1 MNKQK
6 LLLSLLLLLSS
17 TTQKINLDQAEGVIT
32 SALTGYKI
40 QKNVKNTAQQNNITI
55 RMDTTLGE
63 HLMDISLK
71 EINEKLEINFF
82 NAKSVDLKKL
92 FQFNFDTFKL
102 QKEAFK
108 ELFKRMIVSP
118 GSVVNFFT
126 IEEMKEELRNNFK
139 GLDVEEKNSNNN
151 SVLIF
156 RSNESVVAVF
166 EFFLSEEVIDENSKN
181 FFINLKAKISLNNKE
196 EEITEKISIFEEG
209 NILDKIRHILD
220 ISNHVNN
227 KNDVNSIYQSIFP
240 KDKFKIKQISSDN
253 LEDKVIISLE
263 NSHVLTKIKYIEEE
277 NSIGSYEVELFT
289 ITDLNHNQLKI
300 DEKRLLNFEFKRMLK
315 KNLLDKFKE
324 MDFDEIF
331 KTINGE
337 VIKMYLEHY
346 EEIYKPVFK
355 DYNNEDKKEKVKGN
369 SMFKGTN
376 KSENIIRTVKA
387 WNLNKST
394 FIAYFEVQEVDGNVN
409 IKFKNTLADNNYDF
423 SIAVKGYNKEIVRGF
438 IKMVLNS
445 NVNYRK

>member
-1 MNKQK
+1 
-6 LLLSLLLLLSS
+6 
-17 TTQKINLDQAEGVIT
+17 
-32 SALTGYKI
+32 
-40 QKNVKNTAQQNNITI
+40 
-55 RMDTTLGE
+55 
-63 HLMDISLK
+63 
-71 EINEKLEINFF
+71 
-82 NAKSVDLKKL
+82 
-92 FQFNFDTFKL
+92 
-102 QKEAFK
+102 
-108 ELFKRMIVSP
+108 MIVSP